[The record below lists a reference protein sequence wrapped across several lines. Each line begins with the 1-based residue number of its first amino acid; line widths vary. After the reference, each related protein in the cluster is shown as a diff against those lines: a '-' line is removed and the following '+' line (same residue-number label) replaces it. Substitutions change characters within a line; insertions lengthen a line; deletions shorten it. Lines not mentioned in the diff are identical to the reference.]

1 MADQEERKSKSPH
14 KLQIKPRPGC
24 EDQISTGANTHVY
37 LDGKLLAGCSFVKF
51 EAKAKG
57 VTKVM
62 LEIYATV
69 EMECNVALEETKK
82 ETDMTIQG
90 KPVAIHQLG
99 TYAPMAVA
107 VKQMSH
113 DGIVQDVKK
122 DE

>member
-57 VTKVM
+57 VTKVL
-62 LEIYATV
+62 LEVYATV
-69 EMECNVALEETKK
+69 EMECNVELEEVKK
-82 ETDMTIQG
+82 ETNMTIKG
-90 KPVAIHQLG
+90 KPVVLSQLG
-99 TYAPMAVA
+99 TYSPAAIA
-107 VKQMSH
+107 MSTCPNCKC
-113 DGIVQDVKK
+113 KK
-122 DE
+122 K